1 MIAKAYADQH
11 QLKKSYT
18 RNTTHSVLSILIWSV
33 TCEIF
38 RRRGLRSTFD
48 LPLRVVFYTRFAP
61 KSQSGDKSKGSEKK
75 SKKSDSKRERNE
87 RERERETTAIV
98 QGARRKEER
107 RGETREREREGEREG
122 VVFIPFLSFL
132 HSSILPFVISFGGKK
147 NKGFG
152 SLRWMKTDKERI
164 T

>member
-1 MIAKAYADQH
+1 MIE
-11 QLKKSYT
+11 KSLRGSASAEKFYT
-18 RNTTHSVLSILIWSV
+18 RNTTHTVLSILIWSV

-87 RERERETTAIV
+87 RERERERRPPLFK
-98 QGARRKEER
+98 ARDGKR
-107 RGETREREREGEREG
+107 RGERETRERERGRERG
-122 VVFIPFLSFL
+122 SSFHSIPFVPSFFNFAFC
-132 HSSILPFVISFGGKK
+132 HFF
-147 NKGFG
+147 
-152 SLRWMKTDKERI
+152 RRKEEQRFWLFALDEDR
-164 T
+164 

>member
-1 MIAKAYADQH
+1 MIEKSLRGSASAE
-11 QLKKSYT
+11 KSYT
-18 RNTTHSVLSILIWSV
+18 RNTTHTVVPILIWSV
-33 TCEIF
+33 ICEIF

-87 RERERETTAIV
+87 RERERERETTAIV

-107 RGETREREREGEREG
+107 RGETRERERGRERG
-122 VVFIPFLSFL
+122 SSFHSIPFVPSFFNFAFC
-132 HSSILPFVISFGGKK
+132 HFF
-147 NKGFG
+147 
-152 SLRWMKTDKERI
+152 RRKEEQRFWFFALDEDR
-164 T
+164 

>member
-1 MIAKAYADQH
+1 MIAKADADQH

-18 RNTTHSVLSILIWSV
+18 RNTTHTVVPILIWSV
-33 TCEIF
+33 ICEIF

-87 RERERETTAIV
+87 RERERERDDRHCS
-98 QGARRKEER
+98 RRATERGEER
-107 RGETREREREGEREG
+107 RDERERERERERE
-122 VVFIPFLSFL
+122 
-132 HSSILPFVISFGGKK
+132 
-147 NKGFG
+147 
-152 SLRWMKTDKERI
+152 
-164 T
+164 

>member
-1 MIAKAYADQH
+1 MIAKADADQH

-18 RNTTHSVLSILIWSV
+18 RNTTHTVVSILIWSV

-87 RERERETTAIV
+87 RERERERRPPLFK
-98 QGARRKEER
+98 ARDGKRRGEER
-107 RGETREREREGEREG
+107 REREREG